1 MVEIT
6 LLMSDIRGYSGIAET
21 IDPAQMAAQ
30 LNEHRSAMNH
40 VIMNHAGIVM
50 QYMGDAVFAAFGS
63 TISPGQHADQAFAA
77 AQEMHSQQNQINE
90 AWTSR
95 GQPIFGMGI
104 GLSTG
109 RVAAVLLGS
118 DERLEY
124 TLVGGAVN
132 LAQRLQELARP
143 AGTTVM
149 SEPTWDSLTEPPDEY
164 EKLAPQLIRGHREPV
179 TCYRILIP
187 ARSG

>member
-1 MVEIT
+1 
-6 LLMSDIRGYSGIAET
+6 
-21 IDPAQMAAQ
+21 
-30 LNEHRSAMNH
+30 MNH
-40 VIMNHAGIVM
+40 DGIVM
-50 QYMGDAVFAAFGS
+50 QYMGDAVFAAFGP

-77 AQEMHSQQNQINE
+77 AQEMHSQQNQINQ

-95 GQPIFGMGI
+95 GQPVFRMGI
-104 GLSTG
+104 GLWTG

-118 DERLEY
+118 AERLEY
-124 TLVGGAVN
+124 TLVGDAVN

-149 SEPTWDSLTEPPDEY
+149 SEATWDSLAKPPDEY
-164 EKLAPQLIRGHREPV
+164 EKLTAQLIRGHREPV